1 MSITKDTKRSYD
13 HLKKSQYGIPLG
25 LTREE
30 KREFVLQRL
39 LRNEENYGNGF
50 EDCEGF
56 EDIDNLDNLDNDNPS
71 DKKSLTKKIKFKKK
85 KVEED
90 S

>member
-1 MSITKDTKRSYD
+1 MAITTDTKRSYD

-56 EDIDNLDNLDNDNPS
+56 EDIDDLDNDNS
-71 DKKSLTKKIKFKKK
+71 SNKKSLTKKIKFKKK

-90 S
+90 R